1 MPGRAGACSS
11 RSGTRRRG
19 ANGVAVGSGAMEAG
33 EGAKLHGYGY
43 TAGYSWIVH
52 RKSWLHEF
60 HRFGFTVS
68 CFEICNP
75 RPLHHMK

>member
-1 MPGRAGACSS
+1 
-11 RSGTRRRG
+11 
-19 ANGVAVGSGAMEAG
+19 MEAG

-60 HRFGFTVS
+60 HRPGFTVVVLIFATHDH
-68 CFEICNP
+68 CIT
-75 RPLHHMK
+75 